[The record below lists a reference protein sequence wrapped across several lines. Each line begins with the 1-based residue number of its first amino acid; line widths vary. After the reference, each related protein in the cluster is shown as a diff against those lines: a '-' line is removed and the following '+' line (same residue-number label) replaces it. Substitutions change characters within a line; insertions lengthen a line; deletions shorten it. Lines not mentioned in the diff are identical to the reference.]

1 MKLKFNRWYV
11 VGVVDMVQFN
21 STFQRLHLIL
31 EFFQKSIFW
40 KPCESAFYIKNS
52 TSHPENN
59 QNQTY
64 TNEQMNETT
73 NVDFIKQLFNFFDT
87 KLNCIVFTRKF
98 ISAIYVIQ
106 WNDSVFYSIFL
117 FHVFLGCNSIENFYI
132 SNFKYQIISWKQTSF
147 SFKFKSSD
155 CIVVS
160 VVLHAFQQIRILFP
174 MPFRLHGIFSIT
186 SLTTEIRCR
195 TFGF

>member
-1 MKLKFNRWYV
+1 MRISILYQKFNISPGKQSKSNVYERTNDWNNKRWFHQTA
-11 VGVVDMVQFN
+11 VQF
-21 STFQRLHLIL
+21 FWHKIELHCFHEKVHICDLRDSM
-31 EFFQKSIFW
+31 ERFSFIF
-40 KPCESAFYIKNS
+40 
-52 TSHPENN
+52 H
-59 QNQTY
+59 
-64 TNEQMNETT
+64 
-73 NVDFIKQLFNFFDT
+73 
-87 KLNCIVFTRKF
+87 
-98 ISAIYVIQ
+98 ISSP
-106 WNDSVFYSIFL
+106 WF
-117 FHVFLGCNSIENFYI
+117 FLGCSSIENFYI

-195 TFGF
+195 TFVFLSTFFGDGIFPCKH